1 MSKPFDRKDVPIL
14 EVIWSDCQLLG
25 INGWES
31 HANVMAQRSRVMQRT
46 VGYVL
51 ADDKAGVTLTGSLSQ
66 MGNVYGTVNIPAG
79 QIVKRKRL
87 R

>member
-1 MSKPFDRKDVPIL
+1 ML
-14 EVIWSDCQLLG
+14 EVIWSACQLRG
-25 INGWES
+25 INGGEP
-31 HANVMAQRSRVMQRT
+31 HANGMAQRGRVLQRT